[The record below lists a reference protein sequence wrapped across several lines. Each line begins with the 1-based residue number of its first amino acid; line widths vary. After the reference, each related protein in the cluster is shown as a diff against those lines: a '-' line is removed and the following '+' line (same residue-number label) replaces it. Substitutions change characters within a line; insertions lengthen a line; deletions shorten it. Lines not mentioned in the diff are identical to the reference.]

1 MHIVIDTNVLISAA
15 LSPDGVPATLLA
27 KVLTDHRVVFTTAT
41 FAELES
47 RLWKPKFDRYINLEE
62 RKAVL
67 HDVSAAAIWVDVPQS
82 IANAAYSRDADDDM
96 FIHAALAA
104 EATLLVTGDQ
114 DLLVLAKSLNDSHK
128 LLVCKPSYA
137 LGLVRA

>member
-15 LSPDGVPATLLA
+15 LSPDGPPAKLLA

-47 RLWKPKFDRYINLEE
+47 RIWKPKFDRYITLEE

-67 HDVSAAAIWVDVPQS
+67 HDLSAAAVWVEVPQS
-82 IANAAYSRDADDDM
+82 IGEMAYSRDADDDK
-96 FIHAALAA
+96 FIHAAIAA

-114 DLLVLAKSLNDSHK
+114 DLLVLAKSVNDSHK
-128 LLVCKPSYA
+128 LVICKPGYA
-137 LGLVRA
+137 LGLV

>member
-1 MHIVIDTNVLISAA
+1 MQIVIDTNVIISAS
-15 LSPDGVPATLLA
+15 LSPDGAPANLLA
-27 KVLTDHRVVFTTAT
+27 KALTDHHLVFTSAT

-67 HDVSAAAIWVDVPQS
+67 HDISAAAVWVEVPQN
-82 IANAAYSRDADDDM
+82 IAGATYSRDADDDM

-104 EATLLVTGDQ
+104 EAALLITGDQ
-114 DLLVLAKSLNDSHK
+114 DLLVLAKNLSDSHK
-128 LLVCKPSYA
+128 LVICKPAYA
-137 LGLVRA
+137 ITLL

>member
-1 MHIVIDTNVLISAA
+1 MQIVIDTNVLISAA
-15 LSPDGVPATLLA
+15 LSPDGQPAKLLA

-67 HDVSAAAIWVDVPQS
+67 HDVSAAAIWVHVPQS
-82 IANAAYSRDADDDM
+82 IADAAYSRDADDDM
-96 FIHAALAA
+96 FIHAAIAA
-104 EATLLVTGDQ
+104 KAKLVITGDQ
-114 DLLVLAKSLNDSHK
+114 DLLVLAKSLNDSHE
-128 LLVCKPSYA
+128 LVICKPAYA
-137 LGLVRA
+137 LGLI

>member
-15 LSPDGVPATLLA
+15 LSPDGPPTRLLA
-27 KVLTDHRVVFTTAT
+27 KVLSDHCGMFTTAT

-47 RLWKPKFDRYINLEE
+47 RIWKHKFDRYINLEE

-67 HDVSAAAIWVDVPQS
+67 HDISAAATWVEVPQS
-82 IANAAYSRDADDDM
+82 IADGAYSRDADDDM
-96 FIHAALAA
+96 FIHAAITA
-104 EATLLVTGDQ
+104 EATLLVTGDL

-128 LLVCKPSYA
+128 LVICKAAYA
-137 LGLVRA
+137 LGLV

>member
-1 MHIVIDTNVLISAA
+1 MHIVADTNVLISAA
-15 LSPDGVPATLLA
+15 LSPDGPPAKLLA
-27 KVLTDHRVVFTTAT
+27 KVLTDHRLVFTRAT

-47 RLWKPKFDRYINLEE
+47 RLWKSKFDRYINLEE

-67 HDVSAAAIWVDVPQS
+67 HDISSAGIWVEVPQS
-82 IANAAYSRDADDDM
+82 IAAVSYSRDADDDM
-96 FIHAALAA
+96 FIHAAIAA

-128 LLVCKPSYA
+128 LVICKPGYA
-137 LGLVRA
+137 LGLI

>member
-1 MHIVIDTNVLISAA
+1 MHMVIDTNVLISAA
-15 LSPDGVPATLLA
+15 LSPDGVPAKLLV

-67 HDVSAAAIWVDVPQS
+67 HDISAAAMWVEVPQS
-82 IANAAYSRDADDDM
+82 IADEAYSRDADDDM
-96 FIHAALAA
+96 FIHAAIAA
-104 EATLLVTGDQ
+104 EAKMLVTGDQ

-128 LLVCKPSYA
+128 LVICKPAYA
-137 LGLVRA
+137 AGLIYA

>member
-15 LSPDGVPATLLA
+15 LSPDGPPAKLLA
-27 KVLTDHRVVFTTAT
+27 KVLTDHHVVFTTAT

-67 HDVSAAAIWVDVPQS
+67 HDISAAAIWVEVPQS
-82 IANAAYSRDADDDM
+82 IADTAYSRDVGEDM
-96 FIHAALAA
+96 LIHAAIAA
-104 EATLLVTGDQ
+104 EATLLVSGDQ
-114 DLLVLAKSLNDSHK
+114 DLLVMAKSLNDSHK
-128 LLVCKPSYA
+128 LVISKPAYA
-137 LGLVRA
+137 LGLI